1 MIGYGDAA
9 KIVQK
14 AIIRAGGYD
23 EEHPKDRTLN
33 KAGLKTGNQRESFQ
47 RKVAR
52 GTEEYDHVI
61 ENVGLIPNDKS
72 TEVGEVRNHVVA
84 VAKPL
89 ETGD

>member
-14 AIIRAGGYD
+14 AIVRAGGYD

-33 KAGLKTGNQRESFQ
+33 NAGLKTGNQRESFQ

-52 GTEEYDHVI
+52 ETQEYDHVI
-61 ENVGLIPNDKS
+61 ENVSLIPNDES
-72 TEVGEVRNHVVA
+72 TKVDEVRKHVA
-84 VAKPL
+84 DVAKPL

>member
-1 MIGYGDAA
+1 MIEYEDAA
-9 KIVQK
+9 KIVHN
-14 AIIRAGGYD
+14 AIIRAGGFD
-23 EEHPKDRTLN
+23 EKHPKDRTLN

-61 ENVGLIPNDKS
+61 ENVSLIPNDES
-72 TEVGEVRNHVVA
+72 TEVDEVRNHVVD
-84 VAKPL
+84 VATPL